1 MKQLLCKSKFFRSVL
16 NPIPQ
21 IDCSGP
27 KIGRINGRWKKEA
40 LLAGLAK
47 HGSGKWTS
55 ILDDPEFAAQLL
67 DRTNINLKDKW
78 RNIKKSRTQ
87 SLESTSIFTSPSET
101 SRSVV
106 SYEASPSSSSDMS
119 NDARYD
125 AMVFEAV
132 STIND
137 ENGSNLK
144 EILRFI
150 EGQHE
155 VPQNFKKLLS
165 YSLGILVSQDKLK
178 KVRNRYK
185 ISVTKAIKPTLTL
198 RPKDST
204 KPPEL
209 PNWYEEQQ
217 DFRMFLSE
225 CLIILVSQGKLEK
238 VLDRYKISELENKV
252 LEVAPEVVA
261 MKLAESDNKRLIA
274 AEAVE
279 EEERMHKL
287 VEESHTM
294 LQLCLEIHQQ
304 CALGQEVVLL

>member
-1 MKQLLCKSKFFRSVL
+1 
-16 NPIPQ
+16 
-21 IDCSGP
+21 
-27 KIGRINGRWKKEA
+27 
-40 LLAGLAK
+40 
-47 HGSGKWTS
+47 
-55 ILDDPEFAAQLL
+55 
-67 DRTNINLKDKW
+67 
-78 RNIKKSRTQ
+78 
-87 SLESTSIFTSPSET
+87 
-101 SRSVV
+101 
-106 SYEASPSSSSDMS
+106 
-119 NDARYD
+119 
-125 AMVFEAV
+125 MVFEAV

-150 EGQHE
+150 EVKRIYTLKSFGQHE

-209 PNWYEEQQ
+209 P
-217 DFRMFLSE
+217 STSV
-225 CLIILVSQGKLEK
+225 ILTSKETHEIDPAANREAEGMNELAKENN

-304 CALGQEVVLL
+304 CNLNKTHMVLLAKRLFYCKRKPSIYLVCFNLYFT

>member
-1 MKQLLCKSKFFRSVL
+1 
-16 NPIPQ
+16 
-21 IDCSGP
+21 
-27 KIGRINGRWKKEA
+27 
-40 LLAGLAK
+40 
-47 HGSGKWTS
+47 
-55 ILDDPEFAAQLL
+55 
-67 DRTNINLKDKW
+67 
-78 RNIKKSRTQ
+78 
-87 SLESTSIFTSPSET
+87 
-101 SRSVV
+101 
-106 SYEASPSSSSDMS
+106 MS

-209 PNWYEEQQ
+209 PSTSVILTSKETHEIDPAANREAEG
-217 DFRMFLSE
+217 MNELAKE
-225 CLIILVSQGKLEK
+225 NNVILLLLITCCSSNLQYHS
-238 VLDRYKISELENKV
+238 
-252 LEVAPEVVA
+252 
-261 MKLAESDNKRLIA
+261 NKRYDPLWLINFKTGT
-274 AEAVE
+274 
-279 EEERMHKL
+279 RSNK
-287 VEESHTM
+287 T
-294 LQLCLEIHQQ
+294 
-304 CALGQEVVLL
+304 LGCF